1 MIRNADV
8 QSRFD
13 FVCIEGSVAMYGE
26 LCHIP
31 MCLLAAVGLLAPRLI
46 LILMW
51 LFNSA
56 FMLQPFE
63 GLGVPN
69 PVIPIAGLFFL
80 PTTTLGFC
88 WATLSFG
95 GVSSF
100 SEMLIIAI
108 GVIIDLG
115 LLGNGRGITKR

>member
-1 MIRNADV
+1 MC
-8 QSRFD
+8 FL
-13 FVCIEGSVAMYGE
+13 VA
-26 LCHIP
+26 
-31 MCLLAAVGLLAPRLI
+31 VSLLAPRLI
-46 LILMW
+46 LVLMW

-56 FMLQPFE
+56 FVLQPFE
-63 GLGVPN
+63 GFGVPN
-69 PVIPIAGLFFL
+69 PVIPITGLFVL

-100 SEMLIIAI
+100 SGMLIIAV

>member
-1 MIRNADV
+1 
-8 QSRFD
+8 
-13 FVCIEGSVAMYGE
+13 
-26 LCHIP
+26 
-31 MCLLAAVGLLAPRLI
+31 MCFLAAVGLLAPRLI

-51 LFNSA
+51 LFNSG
-56 FMLQPFE
+56 FVLQPFE
-63 GLGVPN
+63 GFRVPN
-69 PVIPIAGLFFL
+69 PVILIAGLFFL

-88 WATLSFG
+88 WATLPFG

-100 SEMLIIAI
+100 SGMLIIAI